1 MTLSQM
7 PLHPFII
14 QMLQHYTEEPP
25 NFTYWYGPW
34 NSILTYL
41 FPATDGFQVN
51 PKLKKPD
58 LIIEVSKVRYTEAR
72 TLDFQV
78 VLIVKFKT
86 SQQWPKGE
94 AQLFDRICTGKLS
107 AYYSV
112 CPTEAV
118 LDRHNGST
126 LAIWYQGGRW
136 SSRATLTYSLAQH
149 HSG

>member
-1 MTLSQM
+1 
-7 PLHPFII
+7 
-14 QMLQHYTEEPP
+14 MLQHYTTEEPP
-25 NFTYWYGPW
+25 NFTHWYGPW

-78 VLIVKFKT
+78 VLIEKFKS

-94 AQLFDRICTGKLS
+94 AQLFD
-107 AYYSV
+107 
-112 CPTEAV
+112 
-118 LDRHNGST
+118 
-126 LAIWYQGGRW
+126 
-136 SSRATLTYSLAQH
+136 
-149 HSG
+149 